1 MRQACTAAY
10 DSPSI
15 YSWRPCWTEGT
26 EKYLI
31 AKQTGGYQAILIKS
45 GNKWDFYKLFAG
57 RKEIRIILRVRGRQY
72 LIHHTRELTQK
83 YHSLRQEHLVPLCDE
98 IIAATS
104 ERIASGQK
112 YIEFERLAAAAECR
126 HQRRWCDLGLI
137 SPATPALYHGHPID
151 PKTDQLVSYV
161 RVDLDDIVVMDHEPP
176 VDCVQEEL
184 PY

>member
-1 MRQACTAAY
+1 M
-10 DSPSI
+10 
-15 YSWRPCWTEGT
+15 
-26 EKYLI
+26 YLI
-31 AKQTGGYQAILIKS
+31 AKQQGGYQAIPIKT
-45 GNKWDFYKLFAG
+45 GDRWDFHKLFVG
-57 RKEIRIILRVRGRQY
+57 RREIRIILRMQGRRY
-72 LIHHTRELTQK
+72 LLYHTRELTPK
-83 YHSLRQEHLVPLCDE
+83 YPFLRQEHLIPLCDE

-126 HQRRWCDLGLI
+126 HQRHWRNLGLI
-137 SPATPALYHGHPID
+137 SPATPELYHGHPID

-161 RVDLDDIVVMDHEPP
+161 RVDLDDIVVIDHEPP